1 MNSFYYPYSKTAY
14 WSGSRRRVEKK
25 VNHLLLPPSVWS
37 PINNLLHLF
46 FGSSA

>member
-25 VNHLLLPPSVWS
+25 SQSLTATTISLVTN
-37 PINNLLHLF
+37 
-46 FGSSA
+46 